1 MKKLYSLL
9 LALVAASFSFTA
21 NALYSDMTVTVNIDD
36 VSRVSVS
43 GTSFHFVDGAQTEFK
58 NGENK
63 IQFLKAD
70 YGEYDYAN
78 LSISVKDAAY
88 GLSGKYSYV
97 MYNGETYESS
107 LSGSLTNI
115 QVYPNDAY
123 TYTITS
129 FVIADERSQKC
140 TVWVDDASVVNCTRA
155 DGTTISL
162 TSNQETEVA
171 FAPST
176 NTRVKDLP
184 LKVRAGKT
192 LYKVTLD
199 GEAVAESNGYYY
211 ITPNN
216 GSKVRIEAN
225 FPDVN
230 VPVSFTGTTEAIN
243 KVTVDGVEVPVATAF
258 AEGWT
263 VKLGSTVQFWGNL
276 NDYSFTSLTVN
287 GATVNVG
294 QSSQWSN
301 GYGYSFTVTTETE
314 QTIVVVATKYET
326 VQFTIDVDD
335 PANVVVKKGST
346 YDETDIVL
354 TKGVNTI
361 DIVLGKTPNIFVKLA
376 GGATLVSFVD
386 NNDVDYSSYVP
397 DGVNVY
403 SPKAIAVAAGQAFT
417 IRTKGLERDR
427 KCAIYIEGNSALV
440 NGGSVDRAADGS
452 MRSRVVTLGAS
463 GKDGYTVVEFAESEA
478 MFSFAFNGV
487 NGVVY
492 INDTVYAA
500 STMSFYQKLNDGDVV
515 KAYFGAAPQ
524 TYEITLAE
532 DYDAYAREDED
543 YATAIETLIYDEEG
557 NGLVMAKDII
567 TEVPME
573 TWWNMFSSPA
583 EEGTP
588 MKVLQ
593 GTQIDLNLGGAADA
607 LAVKYNEQ
615 VVTPVDGVCTLTITT
630 SGAIQFISRSGATA
644 LQQVAEGAKATKV
657 VRDGR
662 VLIIRGEE
670 VFDVLGNAVVR

>member
-1 MKKLYSLL
+1 MKKLFSLL
-9 LALVAASFSFTA
+9 LAFVAASFSFTA
-21 NALYSDMTVTVNIDD
+21 NALSSDMTVTVNIDD

-43 GTSFHFVDGAQTEFK
+43 GTTFHFVDQAQTEFK
-58 NGENK
+58 DGENK
-63 IQFLKAD
+63 IKFLKDD
-70 YGEYDYAN
+70 YGEYN
-78 LSISVKDAAY
+78 FPTLSFGVKDAAY
-88 GLSGKYSYV
+88 GIVGTYAYT
-97 MYNGETYESS
+97 YGETTYENP
-107 LSGSLTNI
+107 LNGSMTSI
-115 QVYPNDAY
+115 TTSPNDAY

-129 FVIADERSQKC
+129 FVIADERSEKC

-155 DGTTISL
+155 DYTTISL

-184 LKVRAGKT
+184 LQVRASKT

-199 GEAVAESNGYYY
+199 GAAVAESNGYYY
-211 ITPNN
+211 ITPKN

-225 FPDVN
+225 FPDKD

-294 QSSQWSN
+294 QSSQWSY

-314 QTIVVVATKYET
+314 QTIVVGATKYET

-335 PANVVVKKGST
+335 PANVVVKKGSN
-346 YDETDIVL
+346 YGETNIVL

-361 DIVLGKTPNIFVKLA
+361 DIVLGKTPNIFVELA

-386 NNDVDYSSYVP
+386 NNGVDYSSYVP

-427 KCAIYIEGNSALV
+427 KCAIYIEGNAALV
-440 NGGSVDRAADGS
+440 NGGNVTRAADGS
-452 MRSRVVTLGAS
+452 MRSQVVTLGKNE
-463 GKDGYTVVEFAESEA
+463 KDGYTVVEFAESEA
-478 MFSFAFNGV
+478 MFGFSFNGV

-500 STMSFYQKLNDGDVV
+500 STMSFYQELNDGDVV
-515 KAYFGAAPQ
+515 KAYFGAAPD
-524 TYEITLAE
+524 TVTVSMGVSEVVE
-532 DYDAYAREDED
+532 GDDE
-543 YATAIETLIYDEEG
+543 AMAALETVIAIK
-557 NGLVMAKDII
+557 KDII
-567 TEVPME
+567 TDVYYLS
-573 TWWNMFSSPA
+573 MFA
-583 EEGTP
+583 GID
-588 MKVLQ
+588 VLT
-593 GTQIDLNLGGAADA
+593 GTQIDITLGAESGLVIGYNGSVFAPDAEGVCHVTAVVDGAMTIMKESEGGATGMQEI
-607 LAVKYNEQ
+607 V
-615 VVTPVDGVCTLTITT
+615 G
-630 SGAIQFISRSGATA
+630 GM
-644 LQQVAEGAKATKV
+644 KATKV

-662 VLIIRGEE
+662 VMIIRGEE
-670 VFDVLGNAVVR
+670 MFDILGNAVVK

>member
-43 GTSFHFVDGAQTEFK
+43 VKNFHFVDGEQTEFK

-70 YGEYDYAN
+70 YGEYEN
-78 LSISVKDAAY
+78 PTLSFGVKDAAY
-88 GLSGKYSYV
+88 GIVGTYAYT
-97 MYNGETYESS
+97 YGETTYENP
-107 LSGSLTNI
+107 LNGSMTSI
-115 QVYPNDAY
+115 TVSPNDAY

-129 FVIADERSQKC
+129 FVIADERSEKC

-155 DGTTISL
+155 DYTTISL

-211 ITPNN
+211 ITPKN

-263 VKLGSTVQFWGNL
+263 VKLGSTVQFWGNV

-287 GATVNVG
+287 GTTVNVG
-294 QSSQWSN
+294 QNSQWSY

-314 QTIVVVATKYET
+314 QTIVVGAAKFET

-335 PANVVVKKGST
+335 PANVVVKKGSN
-346 YDETDIVL
+346 YGETNIVL

-361 DIVLGKTPNIFVKLA
+361 DIVLGKTPNIFVELA

-386 NNDVDYSSYVP
+386 DNGMDYSSYVP

-427 KCAIYIEGNSALV
+427 KCAIYIEGNAALS
-440 NGGSVDRAADGS
+440 NGGNVTRAARNNS
-452 MRSRVVTLGAS
+452 LRSEVVTLGKNE
-463 GKDGYTVVEFAESEA
+463 KDGYTVVEFAESEA
-478 MFSFAFNGV
+478 MFGFSFNGV

-500 STMSFYQKLNDGDVV
+500 STMFFYQKLNDGDVV
-515 KAYFGAAPQ
+515 KAYFGAAPD
-524 TYEITLAE
+524 TVTVSLGVSEVVAG
-532 DYDAYAREDED
+532 DDAVM
-543 YATAIETLIYDEEG
+543 TALEAGIAIK
-557 NGLVMAKDII
+557 KDII
-567 TEVPME
+567 TDVDYM
-573 TWWNMFSSPA
+573 NMFA
-583 EEGTP
+583 GID
-588 MKVLQ
+588 VLT
-593 GTQIDLNLGGAADA
+593 GTQIDITLGAESGLVIGYNGSVFAPDA
-607 LAVKYNEQ
+607 EGVCHVTAV
-615 VVTPVDGVCTLTITT
+615 VDGDMTIMKE
-630 SGAIQFISRSGATA
+630 SEGGSTA
-644 LQQVAEGAKATKV
+644 MQQIVEGIKATKV

-670 VFDVLGNAVVR
+670 MFDILGNAVVK